1 MLPMRKALRIAGPV
15 LLLLAADPAVDARAD
30 EPAKTTEDA
39 AAAHYKQGE
48 RFFADGNFPAARI
61 EFEAAYALTKAGSLL
76 YNVALAF
83 EREGLVRESL
93 EAYRRYLAAE
103 PGDMQTR
110 EKVAKLERQLTPP
123 SPTVP
128 PPSPAVQPQQPLP
141 QQSPLPAQEGAKRSK
156 GPLIAA
162 SVGLGTGLAV
172 TLTGFGLLGATASL
186 ARSIEQESRTATD
199 LQAALDR
206 RDRLE
211 GASIALL
218 VIGPLVVVGGAV
230 AVWKLRRPIRYFSAP
245 PSEIG
250 R

>member
-15 LLLLAADPAVDARAD
+15 LLLLAANPAIDAHAD

-103 PGDMQTR
+103 PGDKETR
-110 EKVAKLERQLTPP
+110 EKVARLERQLA
-123 SPTVP
+123 P
-128 PPSPAVQPQQPLP
+128 PPSPVVPQPLP
-141 QQSPLPAQEGAKRSK
+141 QASPQPLPTPEGPKRSR

-162 SVGLGTGLAV
+162 SVGLGTGLA
-172 TLTGFGLLGATASL
+172 T
-186 ARSIEQESRTATD
+186 I
-199 LQAALDR
+199 
-206 RDRLE
+206 
-211 GASIALL
+211 
-218 VIGPLVVVGGAV
+218 P
-230 AVWKLRRPIRYFSAP
+230 FS
-245 PSEIG
+245 
-250 R
+250 

>member
-1 MLPMRKALRIAGPV
+1 MRKALRIAAPV
-15 LLLLAADPAVDARAD
+15 LLLLAADPALDAHAD

-61 EFEAAYALTKAGSLL
+61 EFEAAYALTKAASLL

-103 PGDMQTR
+103 PGDKETR
-110 EKVAKLERQLTPP
+110 EKVARLERQLAPP
-123 SPTVP
+123 SPVMP
-128 PPSPAVQPQQPLP
+128 PPSPQP
-141 QQSPLPAQEGAKRSK
+141 SPLSASEGAKRGK

-162 SVGLGTGLAV
+162 SVGLGAGLAV

-211 GASIALL
+211 GASIALI
-218 VIGPLVVVGGAV
+218 VIGPMLVAGTAV
-230 AVWKLRRPIRYFSAP
+230 AVWKLRRP
-245 PSEIG
+245 
-250 R
+250 